1 MGFLKGDGDGG
12 GGNKTP
18 TNPVEIPTIAA
29 PQFAGPRQFNPALSV
44 NQTLNPATD
53 PMLASIGGVVP
64 TAPSLRFTP
73 TQDQADAAF
82 KYQSADIDA
91 YNKEANAFNEKNR
104 DKINRGKVEP
114 MAIKQ
119 QMTRPV
125 IDPTISY
132 DISQY
137 NPYDPYGNIT
147 DQLMKYTTS
156 MDGGDKKKKKQQSE
170 YAPPTYP
177 GGYDYNIWEYGAFR
191 NSPQFNDGE

>member
-1 MGFLKGDGDGG
+1 MGFLKGDGGWDE
-12 GGNKTP
+12 TP
-18 TNPVEIPTIAA
+18 TKPVEIPTIPA
-29 PQFAGPRQFNPALSV
+29 PQFAGPKQFNPALSV
-44 NQTLNPATD
+44 KQTLNAATD
-53 PMLASIGGVVP
+53 PMLAAIGGVVP

-82 KYQSADIDA
+82 KYQSGDIDA

-104 DKINRGKVEP
+104 DRINKGKVEP

-125 IDPTISY
+125 IDPTMSY

-156 MDGGDKKKKKQQSE
+156 MDGGNKKKKKESE

-177 GGYDYNIWEYGAFR
+177 RGYDYNIWEYGAFR
-191 NSPQFNDGE
+191 NSPQFNDEE